1 MNKMK
6 KPGKKLSIL
15 LLGTQ
20 MATGGAQ
27 KVLLDQAHWFHAHGH
42 LVTAVFFYDRE
53 YLHDAWQR
61 KSAFAIIDLKAFRKE
76 MDVFSNFFSLLSGLG
91 RLWKLIRSLKP
102 DAIETFTHDA
112 NALAIPLAWLLGV
125 PIRIATH
132 HGKIEGFS
140 RWKEI
145 LHAWIVNHMAN
156 YVVTVSEQTRQ
167 ISLGEGICSGKV
179 VMIPNGIIPVS
190 VDNANRSSVRRAS
203 GFGDDDVLF
212 LSVGRLVYQ
221 KAHEYLVSAMSIV
234 VQDAPNAKVGIC
246 GDGALRNDLE
256 MQIHSL
262 RLEEHIR
269 LFGMRDDVIKYL
281 AAADV
286 FVLPSRW
293 EGLPIALLEAMSAGL
308 PVIATRVEG
317 VNEVVQDGIHG
328 LLVPTE
334 SPDTLAKAI
343 LQLCRDPEMR
353 HRMGSAAGKRV
364 RDSYTT
370 DRMCEQYLALM
381 RQGLGEVKAK

>member
-1 MNKMK
+1 MN
-6 KPGKKLSIL
+6 IL

-53 YLHDAWQR
+53 FMHDDWR
-61 KSAFAIIDLKAFRKE
+61 KKSAFAILDLKAFVKE
-76 MDVFSNFFSLLSGLG
+76 AGIVSNFFLLLLGLG
-91 RLWKLIRSLKP
+91 RLWRLIRSLKP

-112 NALAIPLAWLLGV
+112 NVLAIPLAWLLGIPV
-125 PIRIATH
+125 RIATH

-145 LHAWIVNHMAN
+145 LHAWIVNHMAD
-156 YVVTVSEQTRQ
+156 YIVAVSEQTRRKA
-167 ISLGEGICSGKV
+167 IEEGIRSGKV
-179 VMIPNGIIPVS
+179 VMIPNGITPVP
-190 VDNANRSSVRRAS
+190 VENAERQSVRRAS
-203 GFGDDDVLF
+203 GFVEKDVFF

-221 KAHEYLVSAMSIV
+221 KAHEYLVAALPEV
-234 VQDAPNAKVGIC
+234 LENTPNVKVGIC
-246 GDGALRNDLE
+246 GDGVLRTNLELQISSLGLNDNVK
-256 MQIHSL
+256 
-262 RLEEHIR
+262 
-269 LFGMRDDVIKYL
+269 LFGMQADVTKFL

-308 PVIATRVEG
+308 PIIATQVEG
-317 VNEVVQDGIHG
+317 VDQTVEHGVHG
-328 LLVPTE
+328 LIVPTE

-353 HRMGSAAGKRV
+353 RRMGEAARRRV
-364 RDSYTT
+364 LESYTT

-381 RQGLGEVKAK
+381 QQLGRGKTRISEVS